1 MRNGR
6 WPVSKVSLIFSQTD
20 CCGCHTC
27 EVACKQ
33 EHGLPVGPR
42 VVKVLERAPLFMQY
56 YCHHCEDAP
65 CALSCPEEAIKK
77 DPETGVVLHDPEK
90 CNGCNAVEGKSGAEK
105 QQTSPCKFNCPAGN
119 NIQGFIGLT
128 AREKYEDALRLL
140 KETSPFPS
148 ICGRVCTFPCES
160 ECNRKQ
166 IDDAV
171 SIRAIERFLADRDRS
186 SGDAYVPKLLPAREG
201 KVAIVGSGPAGLAA
215 AYFLAKNGYRT
226 TVFEK
231 LPVAGGMMAVG
242 IPLYRLPRE
251 TLANDIGVIEKMGV
265 EIKTGVNFGVDLT
278 LESLKLEGYNAFFL
292 ATGLHKNVPLDI
304 PNTDLQ
310 GVLNGID
317 FLRDIALG
325 NPVSLGEKVLVVGGG
340 NVAMDVA
347 MTAIRQGAN
356 VTIVYRR
363 TQAEMPAWKREV
375 NETIEEGIHIAT
387 GLAPKQFLGKDG
399 RLSAVEFKRS
409 TTVRNEDGILELEY
423 DEAALTVME
432 ADSVIIAAGQA
443 ADVAMAENLGIP
455 VNGEGRFIA
464 DPVSLETPLKG
475 VFAGGDV
482 FYGPRTV
489 VEAIGSGKQAS
500 VSIDR
505 YLRGLDLYTG
515 REDRDAALTPITDPV
530 KDAYDPSPRTE
541 ITWLPVE
548 ERMGSDEVQ
557 IGFSEPQ
564 AVQEA
569 KRCITCGTSC
579 VQACP
584 YGVMQFNHE
593 TLKGV
598 KCDLCIEKRS
608 RGEAPACTWACPAHC
623 IYWGDESKFPDG
635 IQEGLQRI
643 VP

>member
-1 MRNGR
+1 MG
-6 WPVSKVSLIFSQTD
+6 KVSLIFSQTD

-65 CALSCPEEAIKK
+65 CVLSCPEEAIKK
-77 DPETGVVLHDPEK
+77 DPDTGVVLHDPEK
-90 CNGCNAVEGKSGAEK
+90 CNGCNSVEGKSGREK
-105 QQTSPCKFNCPAGN
+105 QHTSPCKFNCPAGN
-119 NIQGFIGLT
+119 DIQGFVGLV
-128 AREKYEDALRLL
+128 AREKYAEALQLL

-166 IDDAV
+166 IDEESV

-186 SGDAYVPKLLPAREG
+186 NGDAYIPKLLPAREG
-201 KVAIVGSGPAGLAA
+201 KVAIVGSGPAGLSA
-215 AYFLAKNGYRT
+215 AYFLAKNGYKT

-251 TLANDIGVIEKMGV
+251 TLSTEIGVIEKMGV
-265 EIKTGVNFGVDLT
+265 KIKTGVTFGRDVTFD
-278 LESLKLEGYNAFFL
+278 SLKNEGYRAFFL
-292 ATGLHKNVPLDI
+292 ATGLHQNIPLNVANENLK
-304 PNTDLQ
+304 
-310 GVLNGID
+310 GVMYGIN
-317 FLRDIALG
+317 FLRDISLK
-325 NPVSLGEKVLVVGGG
+325 NPVPLGKKVIVVGGG

-347 MTAIRQGAN
+347 MTAIRQGAAE
-356 VTIVYRR
+356 VTLVSLE
-363 TQAEMPAWKREV
+363 QQGEMPAWEREI
-375 NETIEEGIHIAT
+375 NEAKEEGINFVH
-387 GLAPKQFLGKDG
+387 GLGPNRFLGKEG
-399 RLSAVEFKRS
+399 LVSGIEFKRCTAVFDAEGAFS
-409 TTVRNEDGILELEY
+409 PQY
-423 DEAALTVME
+423 DESDLTALE
-432 ADSVIIAAGQA
+432 ADTVIIAIGQA
-443 ADVAMAENLGIP
+443 ADGAFSEEQGLTAKKD
-455 VNGEGRFIA
+455 GRIKV
-464 DPVSLETPLKG
+464 DPITLETSIPG

-482 FYGPRTV
+482 YYGPQTV
-489 VEAIGSGKQAS
+489 VEAVGSGKEAS

-515 REDRDAALTPITDPV
+515 REARDAKLTPITEPV
-530 KDAYDPSPRTE
+530 KDKYDPSPRTE

-548 ERMGSDEVQ
+548 ERMDSDEVQ
-557 IGFSEPQ
+557 LGFTEQ
-564 AVQEA
+564 AALQEA

-584 YGVMQFNHE
+584 YGVMQFNQDV
-593 TLKGV
+593 LKAV
-598 KCDLCIEKRS
+598 KCDLCIEKRG

-623 IYWGDESKFPDG
+623 IHWGDESTFPSGVND
-635 IQEGLQRI
+635 GLQRI

>member
-1 MRNGR
+1 
-6 WPVSKVSLIFSQTD
+6 
-20 CCGCHTC
+20 
-27 EVACKQ
+27 
-33 EHGLPVGPR
+33 
-42 VVKVLERAPLFMQY
+42 MQY

-65 CALSCPEEAIKK
+65 CALSCPEDAIKK

-90 CNGCNAVEGKSGAEK
+90 CTGCNAVEGKSGKEK
-105 QQTSPCKFNCPAGN
+105 QQTSPCRFNCPAGN

-128 AREKYEDALRLL
+128 AREKYAEAFRLL

-160 ECNRKQ
+160 ECNRNQ

-171 SIRAIERFLADRDRS
+171 SVRAIERFLADRNRTD
-186 SGDAYVPKLLPAREG
+186 GEVLIPELQPAREE
-201 KVAIVGSGPAGLAA
+201 KVAVIGAGPAGLAA
-215 AYFLAKNGYRT
+215 AYFLAKNGYKT

-231 LPVAGGMMAVG
+231 LPVGGGMMAVG

-251 TLANDIGVIEKMGV
+251 TLASDIGVIEKMGV
-265 EIKTGVNFGVDLT
+265 EIRTGMTFGRDVT
-278 LESLKLEGYNAFFL
+278 LDGLRNEGYRAFFL

-304 PNTDLQ
+304 PDTGLK

-317 FLRDIALG
+317 FLRDTALG
-325 NPVSLGEKVLVVGGG
+325 NPVSLGKKVLVVGGG

-347 MTAIRQGAN
+347 MTAVRQGAD

-375 NETIEEGIHIAT
+375 NEAIEEGIHIVT
-387 GLAPKQFLGKDG
+387 GLAPNRFLGRDG
-399 RLSAVEFKRS
+399 KLFGMEFKRS
-409 TTVRNEDGILELEY
+409 ATVPNEEGIPELQY
-423 DEAALTVME
+423 DEADLAAME
-432 ADSVIIAAGQA
+432 CDTILIAAGQA
-443 ADVAMAENLGIP
+443 ADVSVAEDQGIP
-455 VNGEGRFIA
+455 VDEAGRFVA
-464 DPVSLETPLKG
+464 DPISLETPLEG
-475 VFAGGDV
+475 VFAGGDA

-489 VEAIGSGKQAS
+489 VEAIGSGKAAS

-505 YLRGLDLYTG
+505 YLRGLDLLTG
-515 REDRDAALTPITDPV
+515 REARDAGLTPIKEPV
-530 KDAYDPSPRTE
+530 KDAYDPAPRRE

-548 ERMGSDEVQ
+548 ERICSDEVQ
-557 IGFSEPQ
+557 VGFTEQQ

-584 YGVMQFNHE
+584 YGIMQFNHE
-593 TLKGV
+593 VLKAV
-598 KCDLCIEKRS
+598 KCDLCVEKRG

-623 IYWGDESKFPDG
+623 IYWGDESTFPSG
-635 IQEGLQRI
+635 VKEGLQRI

>member
-1 MRNGR
+1 MA
-6 WPVSKVSLIFSQTD
+6 KVSLVFSQTD

-42 VVKVLERAPLFMQY
+42 IVRVLERAPLFMQY

-77 DPETGVVLHDPEK
+77 DPDTGVVLHDPDR
-90 CNGCNAVEGKSGAEK
+90 CTGCNAVEGKSGREK

-119 NIQGFIGLT
+119 DIQGFIGLT
-128 AREKYEDALRLL
+128 AKEKYTEALQLL

-166 IDDAV
+166 IDAPV
-171 SIRAIERFLADRDRS
+171 SVRAIERFLADRNRAN
-186 SGDAYVPKLLPAREG
+186 GDSYVPKLRTERDG
-201 KVAIVGSGPAGLAA
+201 KVAVVGSGPAGLAA
-215 AYFLAKNGYRT
+215 AYFLAKNGYKA

-251 TLANDIGVIEKMGV
+251 TLSADIGVIEKMGV
-265 EIKTGVNFGVDLT
+265 EIKTGVTFGRDIT
-278 LESLKLEGYNAFFL
+278 FESLRNEGYKAFFL
-292 ATGLHKNVPLDI
+292 ATGLHKNVPLDV
-304 PNTDLQ
+304 PNTDLK

-325 NPVSLGEKVLVVGGG
+325 NPVALGKKVLVVGGG

-347 MTAIRQGAN
+347 MTAIRQGAD
-356 VTIVYRR
+356 VAIVYRR
-363 TQAEMPAWKREV
+363 SQAEMPAWKREV
-375 NETIEEGIHIAT
+375 DEATEEGIKIVT
-387 GLAPKQFLGKDG
+387 GLAPKQFLGRDG
-399 RLSAVEFKRS
+399 RLSGVEFKRS
-409 TTVRNEDGILELEY
+409 KSMRSEEGTVELQY
-423 DEAALTVME
+423 DEADLTRME
-432 ADSVIIAAGQA
+432 ADTAIIATGQA
-443 ADVAMAENLGIP
+443 ADVSFAESQEIP
-455 VNGEGRFIA
+455 INEAGRFIA
-464 DPVSLETPLKG
+464 DPVSLKTPLEG
-475 VFAGGDV
+475 VFAGGDA

-489 VEAIGSGKQAS
+489 VEAIGSGKEAS

-505 YLRGLDLYTG
+505 YLRGLDLLTG
-515 REDRDAALTPITDPV
+515 REARDAGLTPIMKPV
-530 KDAYDPSPRTE
+530 IDKYDPAPRTE
-541 ITWLPVE
+541 IAWLPVE
-548 ERMGSDEVQ
+548 ERMSTDEVQ
-557 IGFSEPQ
+557 TGFSEQQ

-569 KRCITCGTSC
+569 KRCITCGASC

-593 TLKGV
+593 TLKAV
-598 KCDLCIEKRS
+598 KCDLCLEKRE
-608 RGEAPACTWACPAHC
+608 RGEAPACTWSCPAHC
-623 IYWGDESKFPDG
+623 VYWGDASEFPEG
-635 IQEGLQRI
+635 INEGLQRI